1 MSEQSLFTVQDGDF
15 LPNAFARGPWD
26 PRALHGGAVAALI
39 NDQLEHLHPT
49 PGLRTGRL
57 SFQFL
62 RPVPSQ
68 PLTLATEVTRPGR
81 RVQEISAELCADGQ
95 LVCRA
100 KALRVQPVPAGL
112 RDPGGDGGGLLTTDG
127 EFHHRSH
134 PVAEHALSPAMPGP
148 QTGIAIRFALD
159 DPDAPSFATAMEMR
173 WLTKPFELGP
183 GRVWMRLRMPLL
195 PGRHASPLSLLIAVA
210 DFGNGVS
217 SELPFDRYLF
227 INADLT
233 LHLQRQPTGEWAG
246 IDARTILQDDDAGLA
261 ESVAHDV
268 DGPVGRAF
276 QTLVVQSR

>member
-1 MSEQSLFTVQDGDF
+1 MSEQSLFTAQDGSF
-15 LPNAFARGPWD
+15 LPSAFARGPWD
-26 PRALHGGAVAALI
+26 ARALHGGAVAALI

-49 PGLRTGRL
+49 PGLRTGRM

-68 PLTLATEVTRPGR
+68 PLTLTTEITRPGR
-81 RVQEISAELCADGQ
+81 RVQEISAELCAGEQ
-95 LVCRA
+95 PVCRA

-112 RDPGGDGGGLLTTDG
+112 PDAGGDGA
-127 EFHHRSH
+127 ERSRSD
-134 PVAEHALSPAMPGP
+134 AEHVPSSTMPGP
-148 QTGIAIRFALD
+148 EEGSAIRFALD
-159 DPDAPSFATAMEMR
+159 DPDTPSFATAMEMR

-183 GRVWMRLRMPLL
+183 GRVWMRLRYPLL

-246 IDARTILQDDDAGLA
+246 IDARTLLQDDDAGLA

-276 QTLVVQSR
+276 QTLIVQSR